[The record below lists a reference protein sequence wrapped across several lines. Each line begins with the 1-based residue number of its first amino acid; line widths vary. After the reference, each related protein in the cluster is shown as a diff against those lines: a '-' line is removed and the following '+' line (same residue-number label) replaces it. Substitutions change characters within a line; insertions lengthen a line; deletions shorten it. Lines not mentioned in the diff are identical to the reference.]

1 MVPAYLTRFVGRDRE
16 SRWCCR
22 CCVPGRLSRSVGP
35 EAQVRLDWPSRWRS
49 TAGPH
54 GVDIGRRRGV
64 LDAARSRR
72 RRDRSAYVD
81 ARGIGLTGPLGYRP
95 SPPVVKALR
104 DRRLCR
110 PSRPRGG
117 SPAGRPSS
125 TLGSAARPRCCGR
138 SLVGRLRAWPHV
150 TDLLRRAGE
159 AAPWAGR
166 SVFSGLRSLG
176 FPAARWVMCGEPRT
190 WCVSTA
196 VTATSSPG
204 RSAAPTRWRCC
215 C

>member
-1 MVPAYLTRFVGRDRE
+1 MPLGAV
-16 SRWCCR
+16 
-22 CCVPGRLSRSVGP
+22 
-35 EAQVRLDWPSRWRS
+35 
-49 TAGPH
+49 
-54 GVDIGRRRGV
+54 
-64 LDAARSRR
+64 
-72 RRDRSAYVD
+72 VD
-81 ARGIGLTGPLGYRP
+81 ATEVPMSIAAGIGLTGPLGYRP
-95 SPPVVKALR
+95 SAPVVKALR

-110 PSRPRGG
+110 PSRPGGG

-176 FPAARWVMCGEPRT
+176 FPAARWVMC
-190 WCVSTA
+190 
-196 VTATSSPG
+196 
-204 RSAAPTRWRCC
+204 AARAYTPSRGWSDADMDAGFDRLQRRG
-215 C
+215 